1 MYSTKW
7 ERVEGITMKWSRVDV
22 PGDLSTQA
30 RRQGRLSIPTRYR
43 DILKEKYP
51 LRPQQD
57 DLEIILCY
65 IGPHISAYPRVEW
78 DRLADALSEAIALPG
93 LHQDARNL
101 EHMLFGNAAECPI
114 DSQGRVVIPPH
125 LRTKGKL
132 NSEIT
137 IVGHNRYFE
146 VWDRTTCERYDASLQ
161 GYELLEIAQKIVELR
176 DSRILARPSLFDD
189 GLRPGL

>member
-1 MYSTKW
+1 MFLGTFQLKLDD
-7 ERVEGITMKWSRVDV
+7 K
-22 PGDLSTQA
+22 
-30 RRQGRLSIPTRYR
+30 GRLSIPTRYR

-51 LRPQQD
+51 LRSQQD

-114 DSQGRVVIPPH
+114 DSQGRVVIPPP

-137 IVGHNRYFE
+137 MLAALKKLIGMWLMPMANMWWTQTPMPTAPVST
-146 VWDRTTCERYDASLQ
+146 VDAATKRWPTI
-161 GYELLEIAQKIVELR
+161 GRRA
-176 DSRILARPSLFDD
+176 
-189 GLRPGL
+189 